1 MSKKV
6 NDENL
11 LILQDEDGSEIK
23 FEIVDI
29 IEAGGENYAVLYPLT
44 KGINEYII
52 VKQVGEDEYDEEM
65 FEIVYELDIIEKI
78 FDTYKSKHPEIFK

>member
-1 MSKKV
+1 MSKRV

-29 IEAGGENYAVLYPLT
+29 IAISTNKNKKVSP
-44 KGINEYII
+44 
-52 VKQVGEDEYDEEM
+52 
-65 FEIVYELDIIEKI
+65 
-78 FDTYKSKHPEIFK
+78 

>member
-23 FEIVDI
+23 FEIVGI
-29 IEAGGENYAVLYPLT
+29 IEDGDESYAVLYPLT
-44 KGINEYII
+44 KGINEYVI
-52 VKQVGEDEYDEEM
+52 VKYLGVDEYDEEM
-65 FEIVYELDIIEKI
+65 FEVVYELDIIERI
-78 FDTYKSKHPEIFK
+78 FETYKSQHPEIFK

>member
-1 MSKKV
+1 MSKRV
-6 NDENL
+6 SDENL

-29 IEAGGENYAVLYPLT
+29 IEDGLDSYAVLYPLT
-44 KGINEYII
+44 KGINEYGI
-52 VKQVGEDEYDEEM
+52 VKYLGTDEYDEEM

-78 FDTYKSKHPEIFK
+78 FETYKARHPEIFK

>member
-1 MSKKV
+1 MSKRV

-29 IEAGGENYAVLYPLT
+29 IEDTGESYAVLYPIT
-44 KGINEYII
+44 KGINEYVI
-52 VKQVGEDEYDEEM
+52 VKYLGEDEADEEM

-78 FDTYKSKHPEIFK
+78 FETYKKNHPEIFK

>member
-29 IEAGGENYAVLYPLT
+29 IEDGGESYAVLYPLT
-44 KGINEYII
+44 KGINEYVI
-52 VKQVGEDEYDEEM
+52 VKYLGEDEYDEEM
-65 FEIVYELDIIEKI
+65 FEIFYELDIIEKI
-78 FDTYKSKHPEIFK
+78 FETYKNNHPEIFK

>member
-1 MSKKV
+1 MSKRV

-29 IEAGGENYAVLYPLT
+29 FY
-44 KGINEYII
+44 
-52 VKQVGEDEYDEEM
+52 
-65 FEIVYELDIIEKI
+65 IIEKVNL
-78 FDTYKSKHPEIFK
+78 E

>member
-1 MSKKV
+1 MSKRV
-6 NDENL
+6 SDENV

-29 IEAGGENYAVLYPLT
+29 IEDGIDSYAVLYPLT
-44 KGINEYII
+44 KGINEYVI
-52 VKQVGEDEYDEEM
+52 VKYLGADEYEEDM
-65 FEIVYELDIIEKI
+65 FEIVYEIDIIEKI